1 MIKIDVPSDDATAG
15 EDDCL
20 DEHAWM
26 HESWRLKRTQT
37 LFFLQYFILLM
48 ILMLHDV
55 DLAVIR

>member
-26 HESWRLKRTQT
+26 HERWRLKRTQT

-48 ILMLHDV
+48 ILTLHDV